1 MNNKNCEC
9 NKLQRIREN
18 AQILENEKNDLIEE
32 LNKAN
37 ELLNNI
43 WNITFHK
50 DYTLEQKVANEEI
63 QYIHN
68 LIENYFKE

>member
-1 MNNKNCEC
+1 MTTE
-9 NKLQRIREN
+9 KLNR
-18 AQILENEKNDLIEE
+18 
-32 LNKAN
+32 AN

-50 DYTLEQKVANEEI
+50 DYTLERKIANEEI

-68 LIENYFKE
+68 LIENYFKS